1 MYKFN
6 GFTEKAN
13 DAINI
18 AIKCAQEFG
27 HTYVGSEHFFLGLI
41 KQSDGIASS
50 ILSELG
56 VSPDMVEDI
65 IKKNIGVGS
74 QTVVNTNDF
83 TPNAENILKNSAQKA
98 SMVGDVRV
106 STEHILTAL
115 LEQKNSSALK
125 LIEELGLDK
134 SKIENKIDDSLMFN
148 KSVDDDEDYH
158 GISFIR
164 LNRNKSNNFS
174 ATKTL
179 DKYSRDLTDIASKGG
194 IDPVIGRNKEIE
206 RVIQI
211 LSRRTKNNPCL
222 IGEPGVGKTAVVEG
236 LALKIYMGEVPE
248 ILKNKKIISLDLTG
262 MIAGTKYRGDFE
274 DRIKA
279 IIDEVQKSG
288 NIILFIDELH
298 TIVGTGS
305 AEGSADAANILK
317 PCLTR
322 GDFQVIGATTI
333 DEYRKQIEKDAA
345 LARRFQSISIGE
357 PSQAEAIQ
365 ILKGIKE
372 KYEKHHKV
380 VITNEAIES
389 SVKLSSRYITERF
402 LPDKAIDLI
411 DEACSRVR
419 LKDYTVPDKISKME
433 KRIRQLC
440 KDKEFSINTQ
450 NFESAAKIRDEEK
463 KLKAI
468 LKQEKDLWTNQKDKD
483 SRQVLSTDIA
493 QVVSNWT
500 SIPVSEITAEESKRL
515 LNMENILKRRVMG
528 QENAISVV
536 SKAVRRGRVG
546 IKDPNRPI
554 GSFIFLGPTGVGKT
568 EVCKALAEAVYGSE
582 DALIRLDMSEFMEK
596 YNSSKLLGSPPGY
609 VGYDDGGQLT
619 EKVRRKPYSVILFD
633 EIEKAHTDLFNI
645 LLQVL
650 DEGQLTDSHGR
661 KVDFRNT
668 IIIMTSN
675 IGANFIVENGVKLG
689 FNDLSKDNEYDYL
702 KDVIMSE
709 LKKSFKPEL
718 LNRIDE
724 TVIFERLKISD
735 INNICK
741 CMLLKLSKRIEN
753 LGIKINFS
761 DEAIKKLSELGFSD
775 KYGARPLRRIIQS
788 KIEDKISEEILK
800 GTIEAGQ
807 SIECDYEDKDFKFI
821 IL

>member
-380 VITNEAIES
+380 VITNEAI
-389 SVKLSSRYITERF
+389 
-402 LPDKAIDLI
+402 
-411 DEACSRVR
+411 
-419 LKDYTVPDKISKME
+419 
-433 KRIRQLC
+433 
-440 KDKEFSINTQ
+440 
-450 NFESAAKIRDEEK
+450 
-463 KLKAI
+463 
-468 LKQEKDLWTNQKDKD
+468 
-483 SRQVLSTDIA
+483 
-493 QVVSNWT
+493 
-500 SIPVSEITAEESKRL
+500 
-515 LNMENILKRRVMG
+515 
-528 QENAISVV
+528 
-536 SKAVRRGRVG
+536 
-546 IKDPNRPI
+546 
-554 GSFIFLGPTGVGKT
+554 
-568 EVCKALAEAVYGSE
+568 
-582 DALIRLDMSEFMEK
+582 
-596 YNSSKLLGSPPGY
+596 
-609 VGYDDGGQLT
+609 
-619 EKVRRKPYSVILFD
+619 
-633 EIEKAHTDLFNI
+633 
-645 LLQVL
+645 
-650 DEGQLTDSHGR
+650 
-661 KVDFRNT
+661 
-668 IIIMTSN
+668 
-675 IGANFIVENGVKLG
+675 
-689 FNDLSKDNEYDYL
+689 
-702 KDVIMSE
+702 
-709 LKKSFKPEL
+709 
-718 LNRIDE
+718 
-724 TVIFERLKISD
+724 
-735 INNICK
+735 
-741 CMLLKLSKRIEN
+741 
-753 LGIKINFS
+753 
-761 DEAIKKLSELGFSD
+761 
-775 KYGARPLRRIIQS
+775 
-788 KIEDKISEEILK
+788 
-800 GTIEAGQ
+800 
-807 SIECDYEDKDFKFI
+807 
-821 IL
+821 